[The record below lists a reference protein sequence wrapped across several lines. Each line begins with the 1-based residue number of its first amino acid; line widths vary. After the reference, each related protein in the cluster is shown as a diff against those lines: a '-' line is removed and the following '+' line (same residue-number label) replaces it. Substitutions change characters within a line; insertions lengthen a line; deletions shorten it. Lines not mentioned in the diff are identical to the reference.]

1 MRAAR
6 GYISHAMRGGRSVPQ
21 RVQQMVIRDY
31 CERNGLQFLL
41 SATEFEG
48 QTIMLDS
55 IKEDVVVFYS
65 MFLVPEDRSKLARFK
80 RVCFAAE
87 NCEYTPEIEETFD
100 LMGLCHDPRSPILT
114 ELAQFH

>member
-1 MRAAR
+1 MDKSR
-6 GYISHAMRGGRSVPQ
+6 GYISHSMNGGRSVPQ

-31 CERNGLQFLL
+31 CERNWLEFLL

-55 IKEDVVVFYS
+55 IKEDVVVMYS
-65 MFLVPEDRSKLARFK
+65 MFLVPQDRSKLARFK

-87 NCEYTPEIEETFD
+87 NCEYTPEMEDTFN
-100 LMGLCHDPRSPILT
+100 LMGLVKQSAIN
-114 ELAQFH
+114 EVNKYV